1 MVEMGVVGGA
11 YGLRGWIKVVP
22 WSGERDALVR
32 YPTWWVGGTER
43 DVESARLHGAQVI
56 AKLAGL
62 ETPEQA
68 RGLKGKR
75 VCVPREKLPEPETG
89 QYYFADLIG
98 MEVVNEQGALLGVV
112 KEMSSH
118 GAQDVMEVAAE
129 RTRML
134 PWVGA
139 VVKRVDLE
147 ARRIEVDWG
156 TDW

>member
-1 MVEMGVVGGA
+1 MGVVGGA
-11 YGLRGWIKVVP
+11 YGIRGWIKVVP
-22 WSGERDALVR
+22 WSAERDALVQ
-32 YPTWWVGGTER
+32 YPTWLVGGVER
-43 DVESARLHGAQVI
+43 DVESARLHGALVV

-68 RGLKGKR
+68 RGLKGER
-75 VCVPREKLPEPETG
+75 VCIAREKLPEPETG
-89 QYYFADLIG
+89 QYYFADLVG
-98 MEVVNEQGALLGVV
+98 MEVVNEQGDLLGVV
-112 KEMSSH
+112 KELSSH
-118 GAQDVMEVAAE
+118 GTQDVMEVAGE

-134 PWVGA
+134 PWVSA